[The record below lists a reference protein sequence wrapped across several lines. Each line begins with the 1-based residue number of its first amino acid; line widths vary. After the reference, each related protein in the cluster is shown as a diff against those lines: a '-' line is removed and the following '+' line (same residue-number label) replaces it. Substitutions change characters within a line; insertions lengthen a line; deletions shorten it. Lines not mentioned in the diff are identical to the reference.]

1 MPTHPAPVHN
11 DSHAHRLG
19 AQNEFKTHDLRDPRR
34 DRRLKM
40 IAADWLAQPGASIPK
55 ASGGW
60 AGAKAACRF
69 FDNDA
74 SEPAAVLAAHRQAV
88 IERARDTQTRR
99 RPVRMVARTARR

>member
-11 DSHAHRLG
+11 DCHTPRRW
-19 AQNEFKTHDLRDPRR
+19 AQNEFKTLDLGDPRR
-34 DRRLKM
+34 DRRLKK

-55 ASGGW
+55 ANGGW

-74 SEPAAVLAAHRQAV
+74 SEPAAVLVAHRQAV

-99 RPVRMVARTARR
+99 RPVRTVARTARR